1 MVKVSKEAEKFFLK
15 PKGIIIL
22 VLIFIAIVGIVI
34 AAYSIAIYKK
44 VCGDEICFAEALTN
58 CSKAVYLSNNQ
69 ETVVRYT
76 IQGVSEKTCL
86 VNVEMLQIKQ
96 GSLQVESMVG
106 KEMVCAAPLG
116 VYIMPDE
123 NIKNCHGLLKEE
135 IQDILLQRLYSQIAQ
150 NIEQIGKEIAGN
162 LLGI

>member
-1 MVKVSKEAEKFFLK
+1 MVRISKEAEKFFLK

-22 VLIFIAIVGIVI
+22 LLIIIAIAG
-34 AAYSIAIYKK
+34 IAIATYSLLTYKK
-44 VCGDEICFAEALTN
+44 VCDDEVCFAEALTN
-58 CSKAVYLSNNQ
+58 CSKAIYLSNNQ

-76 IQGVSEKTCL
+76 ILGASEKTCL

-96 GSLQVESMVG
+96 GFLQVESMVG
-106 KEMVCAAPLG
+106 KEMVCTAPLG
-116 VYIMPDE
+116 VYILPDE